1 MRHFTNGRQ
10 TMSVDGADPPA
21 DWREITADEVASMH
35 ADLAKQWA
43 AIQAEADKPRGKGED

>member
-21 DWREITADEVASMH
+21 DWREITADEAASMH
-35 ADLAKQWA
+35 ADIAKQWA
-43 AIQAEADKPRGKGED
+43 AIQAKADKPRGKGED